1 MWVIGFACDL
11 LLPSSCSP
19 PTTDRHH
26 LASCAPALPLC
37 LACLTTTPTRHSD
50 THSIFS
56 FLRSP
61 SLYPSLTH
69 THTTQ
74 APHSPCSRRRRHYPP
89 PLAMEDAREE
99 LQRPIGR
106 GIEGLRRRVA
116 AMRAVEEGDAR
127 RAAAAAAARQGQAA
141 QQDDHAHQHQH
152 HHHNHDAAAAAPE
165 RKKKLGKTIH
175 PGDGAAADGAGAL
188 LLEDDEDA
196 VENEEEEEEDGCCT
210 STSQQGGGKGGKL
223 GAHRR
228 ITTEG
233 DVEVEED
240 DLCCFDWGL
249 LVEPVTLL
257 CGHTFCRHCVGIMLD
272 DSQTKT
278 HGGTPHTPGS
288 MKCPLCCRSLPAV
301 LPQPNVRLRND
312 LRAKYPGLYEYRSA
326 SRRERREGGEGGRVV
341 WVGGK
346 SSGLGSVE
354 CTKHT
359 IISQYSLSFPHS
371 LPPSLPPPFPEWRLW
386 VPRSSR
392 RRRSCAARGRR
403 KVRLSDGKGRGG
415 RGEEGGEG
423 GREGEK
429 ERESML
435 V

>member
-1 MWVIGFACDL
+1 
-11 LLPSSCSP
+11 
-19 PTTDRHH
+19 
-26 LASCAPALPLC
+26 
-37 LACLTTTPTRHSD
+37 
-50 THSIFS
+50 
-56 FLRSP
+56 
-61 SLYPSLTH
+61 
-69 THTTQ
+69 
-74 APHSPCSRRRRHYPP
+74 
-89 PLAMEDAREE
+89 MEDAREE

-116 AMRAVEEGDAR
+116 AMRTVEEADAR
-127 RAAAAAAARQGQAA
+127 AAAAAAAARQAGG

-152 HHHNHDAAAAAPE
+152 HHDHDAAAAAPE

-175 PGDGAAADGAGAL
+175 PVDGTAADGAGAL

-196 VENEEEEEEDGCCT
+196 VEGEEEKADGCCT
-210 STSQQGGGKGGKL
+210 STSQQGGGKGSKL

-312 LRAKYPGLYEYRSA
+312 LRAKYPGLYEYR
-326 SRRERREGGEGGRVV
+326 
-341 WVGGK
+341 
-346 SSGLGSVE
+346 
-354 CTKHT
+354 
-359 IISQYSLSFPHS
+359 
-371 LPPSLPPPFPEWRLW
+371 
-386 VPRSSR
+386 
-392 RRRSCAARGRR
+392 
-403 KVRLSDGKGRGG
+403 
-415 RGEEGGEG
+415 
-423 GREGEK
+423 
-429 ERESML
+429 
-435 V
+435 